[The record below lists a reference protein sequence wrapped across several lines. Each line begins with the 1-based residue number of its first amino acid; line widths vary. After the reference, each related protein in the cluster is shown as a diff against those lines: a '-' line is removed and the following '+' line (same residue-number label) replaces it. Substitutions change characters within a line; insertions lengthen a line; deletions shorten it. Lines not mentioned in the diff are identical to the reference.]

1 MYPVYKKHYSK
12 QLTIIWLV
20 IWQVTIVYWITLAIT
35 LCQGK
40 MLALIQWPAFT
51 EYLLSALC
59 VSLRRDI
66 IVTTVSQA
74 DPWAVFL

>member
-12 QLTIIWLV
+12 QLR
-20 IWQVTIVYWITLAIT
+20 QVTIVSWIKLAIT

-59 VSLRRDI
+59 VSLRIDI
-66 IVTTVSQA
+66 IVAIVSQA
-74 DPWAVFL
+74 DPWAVFFLTSAS